1 MIAYDKRGAVF
12 ALTEG
17 AELLLHDGDSEAPL
31 WRTMLDARVV
41 GVGCDGDKV
50 TAVTESG
57 SVRTF
62 GSRSGDVRGGESFG
76 ARVRRACVD
85 TTLERI
91 VAITDAAVIE
101 LRAGAATTLVEAS
114 AHAIALRPDGG
125 VLVATQSELIEIAA
139 DGTRRARPLAGMT
152 INALTY
158 HPGGFWVLG
167 LPAKLMRWDG
177 SGEPTHIT
185 NLPPGSQVEHVAC
198 SDRVLAVSW
207 DRHMVAALAWPSK
220 DTLGSLQY
228 LERNVE
234 GLAVGPW
241 PWLGVAL
248 DLGDGN
254 KFNLESVALHRS
266 DTHPG
271 RQHHSWLVSV
281 GGNSRDDAPRAAP
294 RSRPAGAGNPLAIL
308 LAVAAIVLVVFLA
321 LR

>member
-17 AELLLHDGDSEAPL
+17 AELLLHDGESEGPL
-31 WRTMLDARVV
+31 WRTTLDAAIV
-41 GVGCDGDKV
+41 GVGIDSERV
-50 TAVTESG
+50 TAVTAAG
-57 SVRTF
+57 SVRSF
-62 GSRSGDVRGGESFG
+62 GARSGDVRDHANIVGPVTRAVMEGD
-76 ARVRRACVD
+76 RVVALTQGQVVKLVAG
-85 TTLERI
+85 TQTVLANVTAHA
-91 VAITDAAVIE
+91 VAI
-101 LRAGAATTLVEAS
+101 
-114 AHAIALRPDGG
+114 RPDGG
-125 VLVATQSELIEIAA
+125 VLVATTEQLIAFA
-139 DGTRRARPLAGMT
+139 PDGTRSEHALAGVR
-152 INALTY
+152 ALAY
-158 HPGGFWVLG
+158 HPQGFWVVGLG
-167 LPAKLMRWDG
+167 AKLVRWDG

-185 NLPPGSQVEHVAC
+185 NLPPGSKLEHIAC
-198 SDRVLAVSW
+198 SERVLAVSW
-207 DRHMVAALAWPSK
+207 DRHMVAALEWPSK

-254 KFNLESVALHRS
+254 KFNLQSAALHRS

-281 GGNSRDDAPRAAP
+281 GGSSRDDVPVAPARGP
-294 RSRPAGAGNPLAIL
+294 QPTSNPIAIL
-308 LAVAAIVLVVFLA
+308 LALAAVVVVVFLA

>member
-31 WRTMLDARVV
+31 WRTTLDGRIV
-41 GVGCDGDKV
+41 GVGV
-50 TAVTESG
+50 TGERAIAVTETG
-57 SVRTF
+57 SVHTF
-62 GSRSGDVRGGESFG
+62 GSRTGDVRGNARIEG
-76 ARVRRACVD
+76 RVRRACVD
-85 TTLERI
+85 ATTDRV
-91 VAITDAAVIE
+91 VAITERAVIE
-101 LRAGAATTLVEAS
+101 LAAGATKTLAECA
-114 AHAIALRPDGG
+114 AHAIAMRPDGG
-125 VLVATQSELIEIAA
+125 VLVATADELIEIAI
-139 DGTRRARPLAGMT
+139 DGTRTSRALAGMI
-152 INALTY
+152 INTLAP

-167 LPAKLMRWDG
+167 LPAKLLRWDG
-177 SGEPTHIT
+177 TGEPTHIT
-185 NLPPGSQVEHVAC
+185 NLPPNSQVEHVAC

-207 DRHMVAALAWPSK
+207 DRHMVAALEWPSK
-220 DTLGSLQY
+220 ETLGSLQY

-254 KFNLESVALHRS
+254 KFNLESAALHRS

-271 RQHHSWLVSV
+271 RAHHSWLVSV
-281 GGNSRDDAPRAAP
+281 GGSSRDDEAPRPAP
-294 RSRPAGAGNPLAIL
+294 RNSSSSNPLAIL

-321 LR
+321 MR

>member
-1 MIAYDKRGAVF
+1 MIAYDQRGAVF

-31 WRTMLDARVV
+31 WRTSLDARIV
-41 GVGCDGDKV
+41 GVGCTGERV
-50 TAVTESG
+50 IAVTETG
-57 SVRTF
+57 SVHTF
-62 GSRSGDVRGGESFG
+62 GAKTGDVRGNGSIAG
-76 ARVRRACVD
+76 RVRRACVD
-85 TTLERI
+85 AGTDRI
-91 VAITDAAVIE
+91 VALTEHAVIE
-101 LRAGAATTLVEAS
+101 LRAGATTTLAEAN
-114 AHAIALRPDGG
+114 AHAIATRPDGR
-125 VLVATQSELIEIAA
+125 VVVATDAELIVIAP
-139 DGTRRARPLAGMT
+139 DGTRSTRALAGMK
-152 INALTY
+152 INTLAH
-158 HPGGFWVLG
+158 HPEGFWVLG
-167 LPAKLMRWDG
+167 LPAKLLRWDG
-177 SGEPTHIT
+177 SSEPTHIT

-234 GLAVGPW
+234 GLAAGPW

-254 KFNLESVALHRS
+254 KFNLETAALHRS

-271 RQHHSWLVSV
+271 RPHHSWLVSV
-281 GGNSRDDAPRAAP
+281 GGGSRDDDAPRPARAP
-294 RSRPAGAGNPLAIL
+294 TPSTNPIAIL

-321 LR
+321 MR